1 MVKECSVL
9 IVGGGPAGLT
19 AARALLARGLRP
31 VVLERRRWPVDK
43 VCGEGIMPVGL
54 ASLRRLGVESPAG
67 CPLRGVDYVEGKL
80 RAGADFAEGPGL
92 VVRRTDLSRALLC
105 PAELVENCL
114 VREVRRQGDW
124 MEVDSSRGRWRCHL
138 LVAADGLHSPI
149 GLMLGLRRGGQN
161 WLQRWGWRQHFAIK
175 PWNGRVEVHYA
186 RDCEAYLSPVGPER
200 LGVAVVSRTGL
211 RRHNWLQAFPELQ
224 QRLHA
229 PVSQL
234 AGYGPLW
241 QRSRRVHEPG
251 VVLLGDAAGYL
262 DACTGE
268 GLSLAFA
275 QAEALGELYR
285 EGPGLTFLPE
295 YGRRYADIVRHYYTV
310 TWGALWLARWPWLR
324 TAVLRTLAGQPGL
337 FQQLLSANQ
346 GLLPPH
352 RPLLKLLLKV
362 PPQLFAGWL
371 GHWFPGVGEKTR

>member
-1 MVKECSVL
+1 MKECPVL

-31 VVLERRRWPVDK
+31 VVLERRDWPVDK

-54 ASLRRLGVESPAG
+54 ASLRRLGVEPPSD
-67 CPLRGVDYVEGKL
+67 CLLRGVDYVQGDL

-92 VVRRTDLSRALLC
+92 VVRRTELSRALLC
-105 PAELVENCL
+105 DAERIDNCL
-114 VREVRRQGDW
+114 VRAVRRQGDW
-124 MEVDSSRGRWRCHL
+124 MEVESSRGVWRCRL

-149 GLMLGLRRGGQN
+149 GHMLGMRRRPASWLR
-161 WLQRWGWRQHFAIK
+161 RWGWRQHFAVK
-175 PWNGRVEVHYA
+175 PWNERVEVHYA
-186 RDCEAYLSPVGPER
+186 RGCEAYVSPVAAER
-200 LGVAVVSRTGL
+200 IGVAVLSQSGL
-211 RRHNWLQAFPELQ
+211 RRHNWLEAFPELQ
-224 QRLHA
+224 SRLQTPA
-229 PVSQL
+229 SEL

-241 QRSRRVHEPG
+241 QRSLRVHQPG

-275 QAEALGELYR
+275 QAEALGQLWR
-285 EGPGLTFLPE
+285 ETPGLNFMPD
-295 YGRRYADIVRHYYTV
+295 YQRRYADIVRHYYTV

-324 TAVLRTLAGQPGL
+324 TAVLRTLAGQPAL

-346 GLLPPH
+346 GLLAPQ
-352 RPLLKLLLKV
+352 RPLLRLLLKV
-362 PPQLFAGWL
+362 PPQLLAGWL
-371 GHWFPGVGEKTR
+371 GHWLPGVGEKTR